1 MNESNEEERN
11 KISYRRFLAG
21 VLAGVTVL
29 SAYVFATS
37 HIKRNI
43 GFDKTEAMF
52 TISEEQTSEES
63 ATAII
68 MENYTAM
75 IVDLDTSRHTYSPLN
90 GIKTLDK
97 DLHISELG
105 YVFPGDGSTVIL
117 FAKNGDEI
125 VANTEYT
132 KIITG
137 SDSHE
142 KALFF
147 VETQLGETLVTE
159 YNTGKK
165 LELTQNYN

>member
-1 MNESNEEERN
+1 MEDSIGEE
-11 KISYRRFLAG
+11 KKSDSYTKFVAG
-21 VLAGVTVL
+21 VLAGISVLTAFSAITSCSKTGRELTSDNLTVTAV
-29 SAYVFATS
+29 
-37 HIKRNI
+37 
-43 GFDKTEAMF
+43 EE
-52 TISEEQTSEES
+52 TISEES

-68 MENYTAM
+68 MEEYTAM
-75 IVDLDTSRHTYSPLN
+75 LVDLDTSRHSYSPS
-90 GIKTLDK
+90 GIYYNSDVRESN
-97 DLHISELG
+97 HG

-137 SDSHE
+137 PDSHE

-147 VETQLGETLVTE
+147 IESQLGATLVTE

-165 LELTQNYN
+165 LELTPDW

>member
-29 SAYVFATS
+29 SAYAFATS

-43 GFDKTEAMF
+43 GFDKDEAMF

-68 MENYTAM
+68 MEDYTAM
-75 IVDLDTSRHTYSPLN
+75 LVDLDTSRHSYSPS
-90 GIKTLDK
+90 GIFYNSDVLEST
-97 DLHISELG
+97 HG
-105 YVFPGDGSTVIL
+105 YVFPNDSSTIIL